1 MVLSE
6 IPFVNRDNSN
16 EKSLFERLFVE
27 CQKYIPQLV
36 VDEKF
41 CLELKIEKSKDKDGQ
56 ITNLKNT
63 ILEIKYSM
71 LELQNRIKP

>member
-41 CLELKIEKSKDKDGQ
+41 CLELKLEKSKDKDGQ

>member
-1 MVLSE
+1 MVLSKR
-6 IPFVNRDNSN
+6 PLVNSDNSN
-16 EKSLFERLFVE
+16 QKSLFERLFVE

-41 CLELKIEKSKDKDGQ
+41 CLELELEKSKDKDGQ

-71 LELQNRIKP
+71 LELQKRIKP